1 LWLSEAVMNEVDERV
16 RGRMEE
22 HGFPRNLLP
31 DGIVAD
37 QFDAASG
44 RFTVTLAASV
54 SGVIRAGAISGLKGV
69 KAKQGFWIPI
79 SGIAVQGSDLVFKV
93 GPVSKAVPRSAFDV

>member
-1 LWLSEAVMNEVDERV
+1 MILPGLSGSYV
-16 RGRMEE
+16 
-22 HGFPRNLLP
+22 LLIM
-31 DGIVAD
+31 GNYLLV
-37 QFDAASG
+37 
-44 RFTVTLAASV
+44 L
-54 SGVIRAGAISGLKGV
+54 GAISGLKGV